1 MIRVANDLQLLGDSC
16 NIEVKLK
23 LNRLPLV
30 VLRHVDAY
38 IGVNPV
44 DALVSIGSVMRTSSS
59 SYRCFVFS
67 NNLDSSIFREGSTSD
82 YLVIEG
88 LDDLINM
95 EFLC

>member
-1 MIRVANDLQLLGDSC
+1 MIRVANDLQLRGDSC

-23 LNRLPLV
+23 LNRLPL

-59 SYRCFVFS
+59 STRCFVFS
-67 NNLDSSIFREGSTSD
+67 NNFDSSIFREGSTSD

-88 LDDLINM
+88 LDLINM
-95 EFLC
+95 EFRC